1 MFEQDPCTYAIKSI
15 ANKWKPHVIW
25 ELREEEAIR
34 FSALLRRL
42 PITERVL
49 SQTLRELVSDG
60 LVNRTCYAEVPPRV
74 EYTITELGLTTI
86 PIISTLYEW
95 GRDRMIANGVPID
108 EVGEMRHG
116 HLPLDKERTENPSL
130 YCVDQ

>member
-1 MFEQDPCTYAIKSI
+1 MFEHDPCTFAIKCI
-15 ANKWKPHVIW
+15 ANKWKPHVLW
-25 ELREEEAIR
+25 ELRESESIR
-34 FSALLRRL
+34 FSALQRRL

-49 SQTLRELVSDG
+49 SQTLRELAADG
-60 LVNRTCYAEVPPRV
+60 LVTRDCYAEVPPRV

-95 GRDRMIANGVPID
+95 GRERMLAKGTPID

-116 HLPLDKERTENPSL
+116 HLPLDKDRTENPSL
-130 YCVDQ
+130 YCADQ